1 MTKRIFC
8 ALALFIT
15 VVFGLEGKVRL
26 PSIISDNMVLQQ
38 KSDVKIWGW
47 ADVGSVVS
55 VTGSWSGE
63 VYSVKADEQGR
74 WSLYINTPGSMT
86 GQSLV
91 ISSGDD
97 VVTVENILIGEVWL
111 ASGQS
116 NMEFEM
122 RPHPVDKWMTGMY
135 GWEEESADADYPGIH
150 LFKVEEAWNY
160 DAPVEDC
167 EGKWVVCSPEVAQ
180 TYSAIAFLFARE
192 LHQALERPVGVIL
205 CAFGGTHAESWTR
218 REVMENDPIYDRVY
232 ESYSPEKTTPKGY
245 QHKVPSA
252 IWNAMVN
259 PILGYT
265 IKGNIWYQAE
275 SNAWRS
281 EDYQHI
287 FIKMVNDWR
296 SLWGQKRLPF
306 YYMQVA
312 PFGDLSGKVRLEQA
326 EVWEKG
332 KLDDIGMAT
341 AIDVGDSLDIHPKN
355 KKDPAHRFVLW
366 ALAKEYGYDVECEG
380 PLLKDVK
387 VRGEKMVLSFKNTKG
402 LHLRDDSGNKSDTGV
417 RYLMIAGEDGVYHPA
432 QSKIEK
438 GRLIAWSPSVP
449 KPVHIKYCTEDYC
462 CGTIYNSAGLPAYPF
477 ER

>member
-1 MTKRIFC
+1 
-8 ALALFIT
+8 
-15 VVFGLEGKVRL
+15 
-26 PSIISDNMVLQQ
+26 
-38 KSDVKIWGW
+38 
-47 ADVGSVVS
+47 
-55 VTGSWSGE
+55 
-63 VYSVKADEQGR
+63 
-74 WSLYINTPGSMT
+74 MT

-97 VVTVENILIGEVWL
+97 VVTVGNILVGEVWM

-122 RPHPVDKWMTGMY
+122 KPHPVDKWMTGMY

-326 EVWEKG
+326 EVWEEG

-387 VRGEKMVLSFKNTKG
+387 VRGEKMVLSFKNAKG
-402 LHLRDDSGNKSDTGV
+402 LHVRDDSGNKSDTGV
-417 RYLMIAGEDGVYHPA
+417 RYLMIAGEDGVYYPA

-449 KPVHIKYCTEDYC
+449 EPVHIKYCTEDYC
-462 CGTIYNSAGLPAYPF
+462 RGTIYNSAGLPAYPF
-477 ER
+477 EW

>member
-8 ALALFIT
+8 ALALFTT
-15 VVFGLEGKVRL
+15 VVFGLEGKVKL

-47 ADVGSVVS
+47 ADAGSEVS

-74 WSLYINTPGSMT
+74 WSLYINTPGCMT

-192 LHQALERPVGVIL
+192 LHQTLERPVGVIL

-387 VRGEKMVLSFKNTKG
+387 VKGDKMVLSFKNAKG
-402 LHLRDDSGNKSDTGV
+402 LHVRDDSGNKSDTGV

-449 KPVHIKYCTEDYC
+449 KPEHIKYCTEDYC
-462 CGTIYNSAGLPAYPF
+462 RGTIYNSAGLPAYPF

>member
-47 ADVGSVVS
+47 ADAGSEVS

-74 WSLYINTPGSMT
+74 WSLYIKTPGCMT

-97 VVTVENILIGEVWL
+97 VVTVGNILVGEVWM

-122 RPHPVDKWMTGMY
+122 KPHPVDKWMTGMY

-326 EVWEKG
+326 EVWEEG

-387 VRGEKMVLSFKNTKG
+387 VRGEKMVLSFKNAKG
-402 LHLRDDSGNKSDTGV
+402 LHVRDDSGNKSDTGV
-417 RYLMIAGEDGVYHPA
+417 RYLMIAGEDGVYYPA

-449 KPVHIKYCTEDYC
+449 EPVHIKYCTEDYC
-462 CGTIYNSAGLPAYPF
+462 RGTIYNSAGLPAYPF
-477 ER
+477 EW